1 MERSYRGGIC
11 KIGVVGPESVAGGGV
26 TIGVMPGI
34 GRVGRVTLPFCRNV
48 PDPSPVVGTGLNV
61 DGGLPGIVTPES
73 LGCVGCPARGIV
85 LGVEMGAGSNPG
97 KFPPPAGGGIG
108 MPCGPPGGTGKV
120 WSGSMAFGGVTPKT
134 SAGCSRSLIAEF
146 RARK

>member
-1 MERSYRGGIC
+1 MLRRIGVAADAVGGDLFVDEDAHHFEMIFVVRAGAPAKGSFAGAPARMERSYRGGIC

-61 DGGLPGIVTPES
+61 DGGS
-73 LGCVGCPARGIV
+73 L
-85 LGVEMGAGSNPG
+85 M
-97 KFPPPAGGGIG
+97 
-108 MPCGPPGGTGKV
+108 
-120 WSGSMAFGGVTPKT
+120 
-134 SAGCSRSLIAEF
+134 
-146 RARK
+146 